1 MERIKVTQDFYPT
14 GLKLRHVGFLELEEY
29 YRWLKR
35 WVDFQG
41 YGDEGG
47 EFDEVYYKEE
57 ASPRGGRNI
66 EMMWR
71 VKKRHTNYIKFVI
84 EIMFRM
90 LGVRDAEAIIENKK
104 IKVDMGDF
112 EIQVSSYLEKTYK
125 VTPLRRLYD
134 FFIIRKQLL
143 DFREE
148 LWQKTMLLFTESKQ
162 YFDRYRDVK
171 MGGPSY

>member
-41 YGDEGG
+41 YGDESGAAG

-104 IKVDMGDF
+104 ILSVQLQK
-112 EIQVSSYLEKTYK
+112 
-125 VTPLRRLYD
+125 RRN
-134 FFIIRKQLL
+134 
-143 DFREE
+143 
-148 LWQKTMLLFTESKQ
+148 
-162 YFDRYRDVK
+162 
-171 MGGPSY
+171 